1 MKKIILNWLPPA
13 NIYRPSIAL
22 SVLKSHLNF
31 NGIENVEVK
40 YLNVLLDKVYSD
52 YQYSP
57 YSKNELLLLPFLYIL
72 ATSKNDNSSL
82 NKLYIKLQTQKEYY
96 NLMPLSNSKLEAEL
110 FEMKEKI
117 YQILDAEFHN
127 TNFQDIL
134 IFGISS
140 KFYQWISGMII
151 AEYIKSKNQNIKVVL
166 GGMGSKDSAIAY
178 LKASANFDFAIWG
191 EGEVPLVDLYNKL
204 SQEQQD
210 FEDIE
215 RIAFKRNSI
224 IETSI
229 KIKNNYVEFSSSPV
243 PDFSDY
249 FVSTSNW
256 SEYKKEQIEIP
267 LESSRGCCWNKCKFC
282 YMNQG
287 YKYREKATTAILN
300 EIGTLRNKYGINK
313 FAFHDNNLAG
323 KDKDRFSDLLDKLIE
338 YNVNN
343 SLKLE
348 IVSSDIIKTL
358 MMKL

>member
-134 IFGISS
+134 IFGIS
-140 KFYQWISGMII
+140 
-151 AEYIKSKNQNIKVVL
+151 
-166 GGMGSKDSAIAY
+166 
-178 LKASANFDFAIWG
+178 
-191 EGEVPLVDLYNKL
+191 
-204 SQEQQD
+204 
-210 FEDIE
+210 
-215 RIAFKRNSI
+215 
-224 IETSI
+224 
-229 KIKNNYVEFSSSPV
+229 
-243 PDFSDY
+243 
-249 FVSTSNW
+249 
-256 SEYKKEQIEIP
+256 
-267 LESSRGCCWNKCKFC
+267 
-282 YMNQG
+282 
-287 YKYREKATTAILN
+287 
-300 EIGTLRNKYGINK
+300 
-313 FAFHDNNLAG
+313 
-323 KDKDRFSDLLDKLIE
+323 
-338 YNVNN
+338 
-343 SLKLE
+343 
-348 IVSSDIIKTL
+348 
-358 MMKL
+358 